1 MHVPVLLK
9 EVIDYLNPQ
18 ANRNFIDATAGEGGH
33 GLAILKK
40 NGPNGKLLG
49 IEIDS
54 GVYESLKEKMAEMAK
69 RVVLVNDSY
78 INLEKIVKRNDFKP
92 IHGILFDLGICSWH
106 LDTSGK
112 GFSYLKD
119 EPLDMRF
126 DSKSDLTAAEII
138 NTWDIKKIEE
148 ILREFGEEKYAH
160 RISLAIKEARK
171 KERIIGTQQLVDILK
186 RTLPKHYDNRKI
198 HFATRTFQALRIAVN
213 NELQT
218 IEEGLEQAIKILEPN
233 GRIVVISFH
242 SLEDRI
248 VKNIFREKAKIGE
261 LNILTK
267 KPITPCLEEIKNN
280 SRSRSAK
287 LRAAEKI

>member
-49 IEIDS
+49 IEINS
-54 GVYESLKEKMAEMAK
+54 GVYEGLKEKMAEMAK

-92 IHGILFDLGICSWH
+92 IHGILFDLGMCSWH

-126 DSKSDLTAAEII
+126 DTKNDLTAAEII

-148 ILREFGEEKYAH
+148 ILREFGEEKYVY

-186 RTLPKHYDNRKI
+186 RALPKNYDNKRI

-261 LNILTK
+261 LSILTK

-280 SRSRSAK
+280 SRSSSAK